1 MNSLSIY
8 YKNRQRLLKKSEQ
21 KIFAK
26 VEKVRIFA
34 LPFGEVH

>member
-26 VEKVRIFA
+26 AKKVRIFA